1 MIELGSAYYYYW
13 RGLSHTKKETI
24 LSIEP
29 WNRLLRESSTRPVR
43 PRAPLDAYLFF
54 LHYYLLEE
62 NRRL

>member
-1 MIELGSAYYYYW
+1 MIELGGTYYYYW

-24 LSIEP
+24 LSLEP
-29 WNRLLRESSTRPVR
+29 WNRLLRESSTLPVR
-43 PRAPLDAYLFF
+43 PLLRLRSYLFF